1 MIGLEGEQQNSPH
14 YFLGKQS
21 KWYVFFNSSVYVKVR
36 NTPHSNHASIPTNM
50 KVFYSTKVFYSLTS
64 AKQSQARQTKVNARA
79 GTLLLQQLSNTR
91 VKQEQLELRVCKAP
105 LGTLDQME
113 KMVTLAPVVMQA
125 PRVNKGTQLEEI
137 QDQVAQKVSNHI

>member
-50 KVFYSTKVFYSLTS
+50 KSRPVLCCAVHVHLLYFLARLSTSLNFKLLFS
-64 AKQSQARQTKVNARA
+64 
-79 GTLLLQQLSNTR
+79 GT
-91 VKQEQLELRVCKAP
+91 EA
-105 LGTLDQME
+105 
-113 KMVTLAPVVMQA
+113 
-125 PRVNKGTQLEEI
+125 
-137 QDQVAQKVSNHI
+137 